1 MKYIF
6 IFFISL
12 SIFGQ
17 ARFTLEP
24 KEGFSPEIGIL
35 VSMMEDLKNRI
46 TINAQHLIQE
56 ETDFLL
62 DVKANRIGALIMHL
76 AATEKY
82 YQVKSFENR
91 NFNKEERKIWQSA
104 LDLGKPAQKEFQN
117 KPISY
122 YLDIWNEVRAK
133 SSRLLATKNDAW
145 LKEMM
150 GTTTMN
156 NYWAWFH
163 VMEHQA
169 NHMGQIAMIAS
180 RLPKRK

>member
-6 IFFISL
+6 IFFIFL
-12 SIFGQ
+12 SNFGQ
-17 ARFTLEP
+17 AQFTLEP
-24 KEGFSPEIGIL
+24 KEGYTPEIGIL

-46 TINAQHLIQE
+46 TDNVQHLNQE

-62 DVKANRIGALIMHL
+62 DDKANRIGALILHL

-82 YQVKSFENR
+82 YQIKSFENR
-91 NFNKEERKIWQSA
+91 NFNKEERKIWQYA
-104 LDLGKPAQKEFQN
+104 LDLGKPAQKELQN
-117 KPISY
+117 KTISY
-122 YLDIWNEVRAK
+122 YLDIWNEVRAE
-133 SSRLLATKNDAW
+133 SLRLLATKDDAW

-150 GTTTMN
+150 GSTTMN

-169 NHMGQIAMIAS
+169 NHMGQIAMIS
-180 RLPKRK
+180 TRLRKQK